1 LTVDFSGHSI
11 ESYGGEAGKV
21 KLSRLQK
28 IAICEGD
35 YCWRGIKIGRES
47 TRMNANQNNS
57 ATNEH
62 ELHELKNQ
70 SMAANERESELIE
83 GK

>member
-1 LTVDFSGHSI
+1 MLLLLNFSGHSI
-11 ESYGGEAGKV
+11 ESYGGKAGKV

-47 TRMNANQNNS
+47 TRMNANQ
-57 ATNEH
+57 
-62 ELHELKNQ
+62 KN
-70 SMAANERESELIE
+70 LVT
-83 GK
+83 G